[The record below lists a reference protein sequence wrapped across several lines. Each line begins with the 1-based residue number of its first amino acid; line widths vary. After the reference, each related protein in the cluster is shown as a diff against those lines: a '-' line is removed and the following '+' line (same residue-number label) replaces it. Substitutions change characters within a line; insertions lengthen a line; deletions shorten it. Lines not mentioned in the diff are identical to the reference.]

1 MVMLPAHHLDLNEPG
16 FIANPY
22 SQLEDL
28 RMDKPVFFDE
38 AWNKIFFTRYAG
50 FVGRKLIQRGR

>member
-1 MVMLPAHHLDLNEPG
+1 MLPAHHLDLNEPG
-16 FIANPY
+16 FIATPY

-38 AWNKIFFTRYAG
+38 AWNKILDIIG
-50 FVGRKLIQRGR
+50 NSDMIGEC